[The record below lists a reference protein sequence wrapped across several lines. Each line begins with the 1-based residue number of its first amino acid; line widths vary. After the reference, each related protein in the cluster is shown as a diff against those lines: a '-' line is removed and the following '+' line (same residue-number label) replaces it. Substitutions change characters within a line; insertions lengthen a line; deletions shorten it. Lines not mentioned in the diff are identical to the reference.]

1 MKYSLLLEGPVGH
14 MAHPYENLTLS
25 FAQLKELFKV
35 IVDGFPDLEVTEKL
49 DGQNIIITFDHDT
62 GKSLVIR
69 RMGEHAAMGGIDK
82 EAVRNFFTKDK
93 VEKARRIA
101 LNKGASDEEAEKQS
115 KGAGIPHVAS
125 AFYDA
130 MVEFEKVAKDM
141 PREFFRTEDGC
152 AIFYNGEVID
162 PRSRNIVDY
171 DTQDLVLHRT
181 KHSKL
186 CPGEKKLSSMPDE
199 ESQQYSAFLE
209 KHLQMFSAQ
218 DEENMP
224 KVKVNALRN
233 FENIIVDEEILSR
246 ANQNLDNLIATSGL
260 SGDSTIRDYLKKVLD
275 ETIENKLEGV
285 NGPIADRISE
295 AVLFYVTQ
303 KKMPRLRTEIAPILE
318 LISNEQTRNTVK
330 DFLRSNAALS
340 EIVREA
346 IRPIEYI
353 VHNFAA
359 DYLKGIESLYILN
372 HEEVVG
378 NLKSKVGAQV
388 TRVQS
393 LDGEK
398 DLNVLRRNIRK
409 MVSHTGDISAAEA
422 LYDQNIM
429 KIYDKI
435 NTAVEGLVFSYN
447 GQEYKIT
454 GQFAPINQIMGL
466 GRFARAPGKRD
477 LDERPSPGTY
487 EGLLREEVE
496 DVTSD
501 KIAIFSGGFK
511 PPHVGHYLA
520 SRYLAEQSQA
530 NKLYILVGSSVR
542 TSKDGSISVGPDE
555 SEYFWEKYY
564 ENAPS
569 LNFEVVVIKIAGSP
583 VKWVYEKMESG
594 DFDSDQI
601 YCGIGASQG
610 DSEPSA
616 PEDSRWQAMTKKYEN
631 ANQVVIPM
639 QGGAIRGSIMREL
652 LANDDDRFFLFLPD
666 HLNDNDKVELRSRL
680 SKKDYLK

>member
-93 VEKARRIA
+93 VEKAKRIA
-101 LNKGASDEEAEKQS
+101 LNKGASEEEAEKQS

-130 MVEFEKVAKDM
+130 MDEFEKVARDM

-152 AIFYNGEVID
+152 VIFYNGEVID

-218 DEENMP
+218 DEENIP

-246 ANQNLDNLIATSGL
+246 ANQNLDNLMATSNL
-260 SGDSTIRDYLKKVLD
+260 SGDSTIRDYLKRVLD

-318 LISNEQTRNTVK
+318 LISNEQTRNIVK

-372 HEEVVG
+372 HEEVVD
-378 NLKSKVGAQV
+378 NLRSKVGSQV

-393 LDGEK
+393 LNGDK

-435 NTAVEGLVFSYN
+435 DTAVEGLVFSYN

-477 LDERPSPGTY
+477 LDQLPSPMTY
-487 EGLLREEVE
+487 ENLLREEIE
-496 DVTSD
+496 DQTSD

-530 NKLYILVGSSVR
+530 NKLYILVGSNIR

-555 SEYFWEKYY
+555 SEYFWSKYY
-564 ENAPS
+564 QNAPNT
-569 LNFEVVVIKIAGSP
+569 NFEVVIIKISGSP

-594 DFDSDQI
+594 DFSSDEI
-601 YCGIGASQG
+601 YCGIGAAQG
-610 DSEPSA
+610 DPDGAS
-616 PEDSRWQAMTKKYEN
+616 PEDSRWQSMVNKYDN
-631 ANQVVIPM
+631 ANQIIIPL
-639 QGGAIRGSIMREL
+639 QGGSIRGSIMREL
-652 LANDDDRFFLFLPD
+652 LASDDDRFFLFLPD
-666 HLNDNDKVELRSRL
+666 HLNSEEKIELRSRL